1 MSKIPLQD
9 AVARTG
15 WAAVDGR
22 DAIMKQF
29 VFKDFVEAFGWMTR
43 AAILAEGMNH
53 HPEWSNVYKTVHVV
67 LTTHD
72 VDGVS
77 ELDVILAA
85 KLDAL

>member
-1 MSKIPLQD
+1 MSQIPLQD

-29 VFKDFVEAFGWMTR
+29 VFKNFVEAFGWMTK
-43 AAILAEGMNH
+43 AAIIAEGMNH

>member
-29 VFKDFVEAFGWMTR
+29 VFKDFVEAFGWMTQ

>member
-15 WAAVDGR
+15 LAAVDGR

-29 VFKDFVEAFGWMTR
+29 VFKDFVEAFGWMTK
-43 AAILAEGMNH
+43 AAIIAEGMNH